1 MSSNSVQPAD
11 SKNPDTLQ
19 TASVENQSVGQ
30 FEDWVVVGK
39 SDVCIKGLPE
49 KVSGGFSLGRSIGCI
64 WHAVKEGISAF
75 FQRLFGKKSEA
86 PTDSS
91 GVEVSTMSA
100 KRDPSFVG
108 SQPPPDV
115 TASGSQFNVSYKS
128 TVSPNSTVPQE
139 SAPRNE
145 NGQNVSVGSSQT
157 ESFTSNSSKISELNT
172 SKVSNETVFETS
184 SAQATASVKKNVSSP
199 LPGYKLVD
207 VPGDGNCGVWAVL
220 AGMGAIKLSECIR
233 PQHGD
238 YGGRPIATDGQKK
251 IMINLRK
258 RAEQEALK
266 AVQTNPSAAGCAA
279 RLGLRDK
286 SPTLETVDFQY
297 IVQAIGRPIVVSQYQ
312 GNVEVYRTICDP
324 NETEPT
330 SLFLEDFNDQQLRQG
345 NPIRLYFD
353 GGHYQLM
360 QPIKTS

>member
-1 MSSNSVQPAD
+1 
-11 SKNPDTLQ
+11 L
-19 TASVENQSVGQ
+19 ENICN
-30 FEDWVVVGK
+30 DK
-39 SDVCIKGLPE
+39 SCFNNLST
-49 KVSGGFSLGRSIGCI
+49 KVSGGFSFARSFGRV
-64 WHAVKEGISAF
+64 WRAVKKGVSAF
-75 FQRLFGKKSEA
+75 FGKLFGTKSKTPTA
-86 PTDSS
+86 PSEVEMRYIATENKHAASVPGKQHDGVNFS
-91 GVEVSTMSA
+91 GFVE
-100 KRDPSFVG
+100 PS
-108 SQPPPDV
+108 
-115 TASGSQFNVSYKS
+115 NVQMQS
-128 TVSPNSTVPQE
+128 TVS
-139 SAPRNE
+139 
-145 NGQNVSVGSSQT
+145 
-157 ESFTSNSSKISELNT
+157 SKKSPA
-172 SKVSNETVFETS
+172 KVSTPS
-184 SAQATASVKKNVSSP
+184 TASVKKDAASSP
-199 LPGYKLVD
+199 PKYRVVD
-207 VPGDGNCGVWAVL
+207 VPGDGHCGVWAVL
-220 AGMGAIKLSECIR
+220 AGMRAINLSECER

-266 AVQTNPSAAGCAA
+266 AVHTNPSAAGCAA

-330 SLFLEDFNDQQLRQG
+330 SLSLEDFNDQQLRQG